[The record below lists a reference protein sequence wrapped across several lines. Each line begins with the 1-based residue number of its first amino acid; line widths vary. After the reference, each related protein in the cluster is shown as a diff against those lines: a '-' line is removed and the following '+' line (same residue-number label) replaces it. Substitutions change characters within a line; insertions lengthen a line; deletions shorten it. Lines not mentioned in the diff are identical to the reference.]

1 MQVSNTSVQAN
12 WRECFGGDLESTY
25 QHFEWGLGSTEG
37 NSDILG
43 FEDVGLSE
51 GARVDGLDLANIS
64 FFYITLRAWKHD
76 GRCTEISVKAHGLK
90 GRQCVHRRLFVGD
103 GHVSISKGESIKR
116 FFEEAEEAEEEE
128 VP

>member
-12 WRECFGGDLESTY
+12 WTECFGGDLESTY

-64 FFYITLRAWKHD
+64 FFYTKVGIYLKNVASQKTF
-76 GRCTEISVKAHGLK
+76 IGLVTM
-90 GRQCVHRRLFVGD
+90 RILW
-103 GHVSISKGESIKR
+103 
-116 FFEEAEEAEEEE
+116 
-128 VP
+128 